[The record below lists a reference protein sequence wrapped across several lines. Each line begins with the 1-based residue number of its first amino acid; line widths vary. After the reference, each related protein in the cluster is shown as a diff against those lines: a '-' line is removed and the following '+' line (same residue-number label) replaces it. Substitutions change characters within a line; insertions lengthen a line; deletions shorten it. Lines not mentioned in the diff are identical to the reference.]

1 MFSLFKFDARRT
13 FRPLRGHQGPGALRL
28 HALSLAQLEAGDME
42 AAAALPPGVALND
55 WLAAH
60 VVDFHNAAALIFG
73 IACDGCS
80 AASCP
85 SMNAGPRF
93 EFLWS
98 ASGGGAPA
106 RLPARDYVDRLFSWI
121 GALLD
126 DPAVFPASSSTAAP
140 AAYPRDFLET
150 VRAITRRLFRVYA
163 HVYYH
168 HFGAMTEAGAEAHI
182 NTCLSHLVVFSAAHA
197 LIDAKELAPLQELI
211 DRLAAARAAT
221 AAAAVA
227 SGAGVGVSAPH

>member
-73 IACDGCS
+73 LACDGCS

-93 EFLWS
+93 EVLWS

-126 DPAVFPASSSTAAP
+126 DPAVFPASSSTAAS
-140 AAYPRDFLET
+140 ASRISRGIVSGFKLMASSMR
-150 VRAITRRLFRVYA
+150 
-163 HVYYH
+163 
-168 HFGAMTEAGAEAHI
+168 
-182 NTCLSHLVVFSAAHA
+182 SSSSSAA
-197 LIDAKELAPLQELI
+197 DGSTSSG
-211 DRLAAARAAT
+211 RLARAAAESVAACT
-221 AAAAVA
+221 AAATAPTRPVA
-227 SGAGVGVSAPH
+227 EMYVPDPIPARCAE